1 MFQDIRRATVLAAIS
16 GQASEPVGHLTGGLN
31 YADANIDHT
40 SYDNAVYIWGSTP
53 PDGFHGNFSPS
64 NAAQTFVPSN
74 SADVAS
80 WWIIVDS

>member
-1 MFQDIRRATVLAAIS
+1 MFQDVRRATVLVTIS

-31 YADANIDHT
+31 YADANIGHT

-53 PDGFHGNFSPS
+53 PDGFHGNGSPS
-64 NAAQTFVPSN
+64 DAAQTFVPSN

-80 WWIIVDS
+80 W